1 MAIASLY
8 SANKVED
15 KWYKYW
21 MDNKYFHSEV
31 DEREPYTIVIPPPNV
46 TGVLHMG
53 HMLNNTIQDV
63 LVRRARLKG
72 FNACWVPGTDH
83 ASIATEA
90 KVVAKLKNE
99 GISKNDLSREEFL
112 EHAWEWTHKH
122 GGIILDQL
130 KKLGASCDWDRT
142 KFTMDDNMSASVIKV
157 FVDLYEKGLVY
168 RGFRMVNWDP
178 EAKTTLSDEEVIYQ
192 EKQGHLYYL
201 NYKIEG
207 SDESV
212 TIATTRPETILG
224 DTAICINPNDER
236 FTHLKGKKAIVPIC
250 GRVIPIIEDEYVDLE
265 FGTGCLKVTP
275 AHDENDKMLGD
286 KHNLE
291 IIDIFND
298 DATLND
304 FGMHY
309 VGKDR
314 FRVRKEIVAELKAS
328 GVLVKTE
335 DHTNKVGTSE
345 RTGAVIEPKLS
356 DQWFLKMKDLA
367 QPAIDAVVG
376 DDINLVPEK
385 FLSTYRHWMENVRDW
400 NISRQLW
407 WGHQIPA
414 YYFGD
419 GTNDFVVAETLED
432 AVQKAQE
439 KTGNSS
445 LTAEDLTQDKDALDT
460 WFSSWLWPMSVF
472 NGILEPENDEI
483 NYYYPTNDLVTAP
496 EILFFWVAR
505 MIIAG
510 YEYRGERPF
519 RNVYLTGIVRDKQRR
534 KMSKSLGNSPD
545 PLGLIDQYGADGVR
559 VGMLLSSP
567 AGNDLMF
574 DEDLCKQGSAFAN
587 KIWNAFRLVMGWEV
601 SAETK
606 QPETSKIAID
616 WYKAKFQ
623 KSLAEIED
631 HYSKYRISDALMGT
645 YKLIWDDYCSWF
657 LEMVKPAYGQPIDKK
672 TFDAVIAILEDN
684 LRILHPFMPFVTE
697 EIWQTISERTPEEA
711 LIVAQWPAQV
721 AYDEKIINEFVFA
734 SEVIS
739 GVRKIRKDKNIA
751 FKNEIDLKVQ
761 NNDNVSDS
769 FDKVIAKM
777 GNIANLDY
785 VNEQVEGALSFRVKS
800 NDYFIPVGGAI
811 DVEAEIAKLEE
822 ELKYTEGFL
831 NSVNKKL
838 SNERFVNN
846 APEKVVAIEK
856 AKQADAEAKI
866 EALKTSLA
874 SLK

>member
-1 MAIASLY
+1 
-8 SANKVED
+8 
-15 KWYKYW
+15 
-21 MDNKYFHSEV
+21 
-31 DEREPYTIVIPPPNV
+31 
-46 TGVLHMG
+46 
-53 HMLNNTIQDV
+53 
-63 LVRRARLKG
+63 
-72 FNACWVPGTDH
+72 
-83 ASIATEA
+83 
-90 KVVAKLKNE
+90 
-99 GISKNDLSREEFL
+99 
-112 EHAWEWTHKH
+112 
-122 GGIILDQL
+122 
-130 KKLGASCDWDRT
+130 
-142 KFTMDDNMSASVIKV
+142 
-157 FVDLYEKGLVY
+157 
-168 RGFRMVNWDP
+168 
-178 EAKTTLSDEEVIYQ
+178 
-192 EKQGHLYYL
+192 
-201 NYKIEG
+201 
-207 SDESV
+207 
-212 TIATTRPETILG
+212 
-224 DTAICINPNDER
+224 
-236 FTHLKGKKAIVPIC
+236 
-250 GRVIPIIEDEYVDLE
+250 
-265 FGTGCLKVTP
+265 
-275 AHDENDKMLGD
+275 
-286 KHNLE
+286 
-291 IIDIFND
+291 
-298 DATLND
+298 
-304 FGMHY
+304 
-309 VGKDR
+309 
-314 FRVRKEIVAELKAS
+314 
-328 GVLVKTE
+328 
-335 DHTNKVGTSE
+335 
-345 RTGAVIEPKLS
+345 
-356 DQWFLKMKDLA
+356 
-367 QPAIDAVVG
+367 
-376 DDINLVPEK
+376 
-385 FLSTYRHWMENVRDW
+385 
-400 NISRQLW
+400 
-407 WGHQIPA
+407 
-414 YYFGD
+414 
-419 GTNDFVVAETLED
+419 
-432 AVQKAQE
+432 
-439 KTGNSS
+439 
-445 LTAEDLTQDKDALDT
+445 
-460 WFSSWLWPMSVF
+460 MSVF

-601 SAETK
+601 SAATK

-672 TFDAVIAILEDN
+672 TFDSVIAILEDN

>member
-1 MAIASLY
+1 M
-8 SANKVED
+8 
-15 KWYKYW
+15 
-21 MDNKYFHSEV
+21 
-31 DEREPYTIVIPPPNV
+31 
-46 TGVLHMG
+46 
-53 HMLNNTIQDV
+53 
-63 LVRRARLKG
+63 
-72 FNACWVPGTDH
+72 
-83 ASIATEA
+83 
-90 KVVAKLKNE
+90 
-99 GISKNDLSREEFL
+99 
-112 EHAWEWTHKH
+112 
-122 GGIILDQL
+122 
-130 KKLGASCDWDRT
+130 
-142 KFTMDDNMSASVIKV
+142 
-157 FVDLYEKGLVY
+157 
-168 RGFRMVNWDP
+168 
-178 EAKTTLSDEEVIYQ
+178 
-192 EKQGHLYYL
+192 
-201 NYKIEG
+201 
-207 SDESV
+207 
-212 TIATTRPETILG
+212 
-224 DTAICINPNDER
+224 
-236 FTHLKGKKAIVPIC
+236 PIC

-309 VGKDR
+309 AGKDR
-314 FRVRKEIVAELKAS
+314 FAVRKEIVAELKES

-414 YYFGD
+414 YYYGD
-419 GTNDFVVAETLED
+419 GTNDFVVAESLEE
-432 AVQKAQE
+432 AVKKAQE
-439 KTGNSS
+439 KTGNSA

-472 NGILEPENDEI
+472 NGVLEPENEEI
-483 NYYYPTNDLVTAP
+483 KYYYPTNDLVTAP

-519 RNVYLTGIVRDKQRR
+519 KNVYLTGIVRDKQRR

-601 SAETK
+601 SAEIE

-631 HYSKYRISDALMGT
+631 HYSKYRMSDALMGT

-657 LEMVKPAYGQPIDKK
+657 LEMVKPGYEQPIDKK
-672 TFDAVIAILEDN
+672 TFDAVIEILEDN

-697 EIWQTISERTPEEA
+697 EIWQTISKRTPEEA
-711 LIVAQWPAQV
+711 LIVEKWPEQIS
-721 AYDEKIINEFVFA
+721 YDENIINEFVFA

-761 NNDNVSDS
+761 NNDKVSDS

-777 GNIANLDY
+777 GNIGNLEY

-811 DVEAEIAKLEE
+811 DVDAEIAKLEE

-846 APEKVVAIEK
+846 APEKVVAVEK

-866 EALKTSLA
+866 EALKASLA